1 MLRLK
6 LTLEYD
12 GTHFHGWQLQA
23 KTLERTVQGVLQ
35 EAFAKLPGEHT
46 YVKAAGR
53 TDAGVHALAM
63 VAHVDT
69 TMSIPNKKLTMALN
83 AHLPAD
89 VRVYDIETVNNDFD
103 AQYDCL
109 YRRYIYKMKLV
120 RDNFQ
125 STALERN
132 RVVFLYQDLNINA
145 MQQAAKNLEGTHD
158 FASLATQE
166 IRETT
171 RTVYLCELEHNGRD
185 LNLHIAADGFL
196 RNMVRAVV
204 GTLLEVGEGKRQPD
218 DIKRVLESKDRSQAG
233 QNAPAHGLYFVEA
246 GYKPWLKRDS

>member
-1 MLRLK
+1 MPRLK

-12 GTHFHGWQLQA
+12 GTNFHGWQLQA
-23 KTLERTVQGVLQ
+23 KTGERTVQSVLQ
-35 EAFAKLPGEHT
+35 EAFAKLPGEHS

-63 VAHVDT
+63 VAHIDT
-69 TMSIPNKKLTMALN
+69 TTTIANKKLIQALN

-89 VRVYDIETVNNDFD
+89 VRVYNIETVSDDFD
-103 AQYDCL
+103 AQYNCL
-109 YRRYIYKMKLV
+109 YRRYVYKMKLA

-125 STALERN
+125 STALKRYG
-132 RVVFLYQDLNINA
+132 VVFLYQELDTTA
-145 MQQAAKNLEGTHD
+145 MQQAAKNFEGTHD

-171 RTVYLCELEHNGRD
+171 RTVYLCELEHKERE

-204 GTLLEVGEGKRQPD
+204 GTLLEVGEGKLKPG
-218 DIKRVLESKDRSQAG
+218 DIQGILESKDRSQAG

-246 GYKPWLKRDS
+246 GYETWRKG